1 MASNSNSER
10 TNVITMLCFKLE
22 RFTQPCFLP
31 FIAAEPRAHRC
42 VRWVDN
48 NAFNF
53 LAVKD
58 GCYMGLQG
66 DMVNG
71 KEWAMRIMG
80 NVINFGERKEVSLA
94 LLKLLYP
101 AEKDQ

>member
-1 MASNSNSER
+1 MS
-10 TNVITMLCFKLE
+10 M
-22 RFTQPCFLP
+22 
-31 FIAAEPRAHRC
+31 
-42 VRWVDN
+42 